1 MELKLGS
8 RLSKTAR
15 DEMVD
20 DLLNLLGLS
29 KVADSVV
36 GGPKVRGISGGE
48 RKRLSIAVEMI
59 SSPAVLFLDEPTR
72 YGIAALIVEV
82 CVVLS
87 SLAFL
92 FSRLSSPCASIP
104 PSCSLL

>member
-1 MELKLGS
+1 MTVRETLEFRVELKLGS

-20 DLLNLLGLS
+20 GLLNQLGLS
-29 KVADSVV
+29 KVADSIV
-36 GGPKVRGISGGE
+36 GGAKVRGISGGE

-72 YGIAALIVEV
+72 
-82 CVVLS
+82 
-87 SLAFL
+87 
-92 FSRLSSPCASIP
+92 
-104 PSCSLL
+104 